1 LTGTLTAAGGPLL
14 FGVRLWTSVCLAL
27 FVAFW
32 LELDN
37 PFWAGT
43 SAAIVCQPQLGASL
57 RKGWFRMVGTV
68 VGGISVVVLTACVPQ
83 DRIAFLGFLALWGG
97 VCAFAATVF
106 RNFASYAA
114 ALAGYTAAII
124 AADIL
129 GAGGGA
135 NAAEVFMLA
144 VTRASEISIGIV
156 CAGVVL
162 AGTDFGGAQRR
173 LAASFATLAAEI
185 TGGFIRMMELT
196 GPELPDTQPNRRELV
211 RHVIALDPVIDQ
223 ALGEST
229 HVRHHAPTLQTA
241 VYGLFRA
248 LEGWRGAAM
257 HVSRSPDEMDR
268 QGTETI
274 LRSIPPELRSAR
286 ESDSPVRWMA
296 DPMALRHVCEMA
308 VRRLVGL
315 PAGTPS
321 LRLLADETA
330 KVLAGMSQLLDGL
343 ALLVDAPGRPR
354 PGNRGF
360 RLGVPDWLPALV
372 NAGRAFVAIGA
383 VELFWIGTAWPNGA
397 STIVFVA
404 TVLLLLS
411 PRGDLAYGGAIAF
424 TVGTAGAVLCAAMI
438 KFAVLPALQTFP
450 AFCVAIGLVL
460 VPAGFAM
467 AQNWQPAALAV
478 FTATGANFMPLLAPT
493 NQMSYDTAQ
502 FYNTALAVI
511 AGCGAAALS
520 FGVLPSLSAAVRT
533 RRLLALALR
542 DLRRLAGD
550 PLSRKS
556 ANWEARMYGRLRAL
570 PDDAEPLQRAQ
581 LLAALSAGSE
591 IAQLRRLCLLLGL
604 GPDLDA
610 ALTAVA
616 QGNSTTARAGL
627 ARLDRQLAS
636 LPEAEA
642 EPRSKLALRVRA
654 KVLVLSDVLA
664 QHAAYFDAGG
674 PHEIH

>member
-1 LTGTLTAAGGPLL
+1 MYTSAASPRLSGNLTGTLTAAGGPLL

-223 ALGEST
+223 ALGESI

-308 VRRLVGL
+308 VRRLVPL

-360 RLGVPDWLPALV
+360 RPGVPDWLPALV
-372 NAGRAFVAIGA
+372 NAGRAFRRDRCGRAF
-383 VELFWIGTAWPNGA
+383 LD
-397 STIVFVA
+397 
-404 TVLLLLS
+404 
-411 PRGDLAYGGAIAF
+411 RHRLAERRLNDR
-424 TVGTAGAVLCAAMI
+424 VRRDR
-438 KFAVLPALQTFP
+438 AL
-450 AFCVAIGLVL
+450 
-460 VPAGFAM
+460 
-467 AQNWQPAALAV
+467 AALAKRRSGLRRRHRV
-478 FTATGANFMPLLAPT
+478 HGRHRRCRPLRGDDQICRAPGPPDLPGLLRRHRSCARTGRLCHGPELAACSIGRVHRHGSELYASPGPHKPDELRHGAIL
-493 NQMSYDTAQ
+493 QHRAGGHCRVRCGGALIWRP
-502 FYNTALAVI
+502 ALAVRGGPN
-511 AGCGAAALS
+511 AS
-520 FGVLPSLSAAVRT
+520 PPRPRSARPAPAC
-533 RRLLALALR
+533 RR
-542 DLRRLAGD
+542 
-550 PLSRKS
+550 P
-556 ANWEARMYGRLRAL
+556 AL
-570 PDDAEPLQRAQ
+570 P
-581 LLAALSAGSE
+581 E
-591 IAQLRRLCLLLGL
+591 IR
-604 GPDLDA
+604 
-610 ALTAVA
+610 
-616 QGNSTTARAGL
+616 
-627 ARLDRQLAS
+627 
-636 LPEAEA
+636 
-642 EPRSKLALRVRA
+642 KL
-654 KVLVLSDVLA
+654 
-664 QHAAYFDAGG
+664 GG
-674 PHEIH
+674 PHVWPAAGVAGRRRAAAACTAPRRALRKQRDCTTSSPLPLAWSRPGPRPCAYCRGAGQQHHGEGRACPARPPARLFA